1 MAARTDDEQKLPRLR
16 FQNKRTGAMED
27 YIPPSNKEELAYYMK
42 LLFGITVAK
51 TAV

>member
-1 MAARTDDEQKLPRLR
+1 MAAKTDDEQKLPKLR
-16 FQNKRTGAMED
+16 FRDKNGVERD